1 MVNSEFVVTDPI
13 SFVPM
18 VLLVHVMTL
27 VGKTHTKFSLA
38 KKDSFLSLALLI
50 EHSFCKRR
58 APKKATEKLQDLT
71 AGMGKKRYTSE
82 LERFNLKA

>member
-1 MVNSEFVVTDPI
+1 
-13 SFVPM
+13 
-18 VLLVHVMTL
+18 
-27 VGKTHTKFSLA
+27 LA

-50 EHSFCKRR
+50 EDSFCKRR